1 MYYPAASSK
10 VWLYRYSGKP
20 TRLIRNPD
28 SRLRGNDINAASDRV
43 LNLAK
48 NKRSGLASILHY
60 SPAHKRCRSQNL
72 TESNRGSIMETV
84 ADKLLEQV
92 ESGRGLPVLSPVAI
106 KLVEL
111 ASDDTSSA
119 QNLVNLIEKDPPL
132 VSRLLKLANSAFY
145 HASVPISTPSQA
157 VIRVG
162 FDRLRVMALSIS
174 LRDTFPMGKIGPLD
188 YEKFWR
194 TSLYRAFICQSLA
207 TKMQCAHPEEAFVA
221 GLLMEIGVLL
231 FFDLFIKEKQEQV
244 SLDLE
249 YLDDLLAWERN
260 QFGVDH
266 KQLAHAALTY
276 WKFPG
281 VIIECQQPQ
290 RAEAENKNV
299 SGLAKISSVATVWA
313 QTLFEQSSGFH
324 TIFQQAEQQL
334 GLGQDV
340 INQILLQ
347 AFKQVDEVAAQFQL
361 ESNKERDL
369 FLLMEKANWTLSQ
382 ISERISATTFS
393 LTEHDFPSLSSVP
406 REDRAIEYTLQAV
419 AHEIRNPLTA
429 VGGFARKLAEAL
441 EPGSEAG
448 KYAHLIL
455 DEAHR
460 LENVLTEV
468 TSVTRPQKS

>member
-1 MYYPAASSK
+1 MKITTP
-10 VWLYRYSGKP
+10 
-20 TRLIRNPD
+20 
-28 SRLRGNDINAASDRV
+28 
-43 LNLAK
+43 
-48 NKRSGLASILHY
+48 
-60 SPAHKRCRSQNL
+60 
-72 TESNRGSIMETV
+72 E
-84 ADKLLEQV
+84 LLDQL
-92 ESGRGLPVLSPVAI
+92 ESGTGLPVLSPIAVQ
-106 KLVEL
+106 LVEL

-119 QNLVNLIEKDPPL
+119 QDLVNLIEKDPPL

-207 TKMQCAHPEEAFVA
+207 TEMQCAHPEEAFVA

-231 FFDLFIKEKQEQV
+231 FFDLFIKGKQEQII
-244 SLDLE
+244 LDLE
-249 YLDDLLAWERN
+249 HLDDLLAWERN
-260 QFGVDH
+260 HFGVDH
-266 KQLAHAALTY
+266 RQLAHAALTY
-276 WKFPG
+276 WKFPAG
-281 VIIECQQPQ
+281 IIECQQPQ
-290 RAEAENKNV
+290 TVEAGDKTV
-299 SGLAKISSVATVWA
+299 SEIKKISSVATVWA
-313 QTLFEQSSGFH
+313 QTLFDEQSSGFH
-324 TIFQQAEQQL
+324 AIFQQAKQQL
-334 GLGQDV
+334 GLGQDA

-393 LTEHDFPSLSSVP
+393 HTGQHFPSLSSVP

-429 VGGFARKLAEAL
+429 VGGFARKLAETLDPA
-441 EPGSEAG
+441 SEG
-448 KYAHLIL
+448 WKYVHLIL
-455 DEAHR
+455 SEAAR
-460 LENVLTEV
+460 LEKVLAEV
-468 TSVTRPQKS
+468 TTAARAQKS